1 MLFRSYRTAGVR
13 EYWIVDY
20 EKKQIMVYNFE
31 SDEMT
36 YYTFDDKVK
45 VSIYENFEINFHEIK
60 LE

>member
-1 MLFRSYRTAGVR
+1 MKHTAGVR

-36 YYTFDDKVK
+36 YYMFDDKVK
-45 VSIYENFEINFHEIK
+45 VGIYKDFEIDFSEIK